1 MEITKEFALYYAANN
16 GYADLTWEVESIME
30 LGYSPI
36 EALEE
41 WDILPTKEDL
51 QDYYNM

>member
-1 MEITKEFALYYAANN
+1 MEITFEMAMHFAANN
-16 GYADLTWEVESIME
+16 GYADLTWEVESLIE
-30 LGYSPI
+30 LGYEPW

-41 WDILPTKEDL
+41 CDILPTKEEL